1 MNRKF
6 GHMGLRWLFVA
17 GFGVMFIG
25 MLVLVFSTGF
35 GGPPASLR
43 EENAAK
49 WTRAAILIAGA
60 SLSIGAAVWHYI
72 VENQPGS

>member
-6 GHMGLRWLFVA
+6 DTMGLRLLFAA

-25 MLVLVFSTGF
+25 MLVLVFSVGF
-35 GGPPASLR
+35 GGPPPSLR

-49 WTRAAILIAGA
+49 WTGAAILIAGA
-60 SLSIGAAVWHYI
+60 LLSIGTAVRLYI
-72 VENQPGS
+72 VENRPRS